1 MIFLNLLCF
10 HYSIYQIENIF
21 GFHLKPHG
29 DFTNR
34 IISIFS
40 MLYVLY
46 LALTGNSLVVEV
58 LANYFVYDL
67 IYMIPNF
74 KSYSL
79 FIVHH
84 IFSLLLLYI
93 GYNQNF
99 GSSIYIIFETTSPLL
114 HITKISKL
122 LVPNTTS
129 FFKKLT
135 KTAYFLFRVVSP
147 PVWLL
152 HKSLTVYNNS
162 WTHFFIFSQITILW
176 LASIVWWRKM
186 KS

>member
-21 GFHLKPHG
+21 KLHLKPHG

-74 KSYSL
+74 KS
-79 FIVHH
+79 
-84 IFSLLLLYI
+84 
-93 GYNQNF
+93 
-99 GSSIYIIFETTSPLL
+99 
-114 HITKISKL
+114 
-122 LVPNTTS
+122 
-129 FFKKLT
+129 
-135 KTAYFLFRVVSP
+135 
-147 PVWLL
+147 
-152 HKSLTVYNNS
+152 
-162 WTHFFIFSQITILW
+162 
-176 LASIVWWRKM
+176 
-186 KS
+186 